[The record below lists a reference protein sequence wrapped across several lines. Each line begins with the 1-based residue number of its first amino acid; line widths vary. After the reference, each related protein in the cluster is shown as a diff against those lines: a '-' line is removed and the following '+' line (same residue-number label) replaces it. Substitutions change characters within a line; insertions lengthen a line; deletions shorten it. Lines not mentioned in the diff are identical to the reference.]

1 MPPAIRKAGREIPK
15 KARRLRPVKKKKIRK
30 PMTNRATKTAMS
42 RAVLFFTP
50 RVAAANRGTLP
61 TGSIRAKR
69 AMKKLT
75 AKISGTIGVPY
86 PNLAR
91 SPTLETAG

>member
-1 MPPAIRKAGREIPK
+1 
-15 KARRLRPVKKKKIRK
+15 
-30 PMTNRATKTAMS
+30 MTKRATKTAMS

-50 RVAAANRGTLP
+50 RVAAANSGTLP

-75 AKISGTIGVPY
+75 AKISGIMGDRY
-86 PNLAR
+86 PI
-91 SPTLETAG
+91 SPPPPTPESPG